1 MRYADGRQLPLR
13 YRRVIQNVS
22 EAEVMSVFFPT
33 FRRALII
40 DTRSNES
47 VGPFVR
53 LMPMARSPQDRMRS
67 IRRLR
72 PQFPRPANLTLIP
85 WQRYVDSLVRVRC
98 VGPDRGSGRSIRRR
112 NCHQLVQPSPE
123 RSETAGTGRAG
134 ISDNRPQLPYDLARR
149 LRVRCDADRHR
160 KRQARTEAHCRR

>member
-1 MRYADGRQLPLR
+1 MEGNFLFDIDQ
-13 YRRVIQNVS
+13 VIQNVS

-67 IRRLR
+67 IRRMR

-85 WQRYVDSLVRVRC
+85 WQRYVDSLVESGVWDQIVDRVRQ
-98 VGPDRGSGRSIRRR
+98 SGDESAVSSCAKALSELRQMERDE
-112 NCHQLVQPSPE
+112 LVS
-123 RSETAGTGRAG
+123 AITGRNYHTIWPG
-134 ISDNRPQLPYDLARR
+134 ESER
-149 LRVRCDADRHR
+149 
-160 KRQARTEAHCRR
+160 